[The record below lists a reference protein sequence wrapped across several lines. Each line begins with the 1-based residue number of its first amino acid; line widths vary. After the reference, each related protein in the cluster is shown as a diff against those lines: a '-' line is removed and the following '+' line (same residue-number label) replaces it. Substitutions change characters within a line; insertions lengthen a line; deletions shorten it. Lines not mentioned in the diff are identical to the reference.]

1 MYRPAGFVGIISRET
16 RSRCLP
22 RFSPRLYSS
31 PVPAETLPYQKN
43 LERINRVYFSDPNRR
58 LFFRRGDVI
67 LRQNEP
73 SRRLFLIVRGDV
85 IAYQRSNDTTDD
97 IRYEVF
103 RASAGSYIGVQS
115 FFSQRYAVS
124 SEMIAETDV
133 ELAYIDTE
141 TPALET
147 GTYGSLVEQFTPAML
162 HELAMRNSRVF
173 TSTVEKEAALKRMHR
188 AEMSATLGQLAAGIA
203 HELNNAVGVLA
214 RKTDFVLQFVE
225 SALAERSQELSD
237 IFHRGLN
244 YSAVTSSEDIR
255 RLAREFEETYEIPS
269 DIAKVLVRIA
279 GSREGAKALGKKFIA
294 NLENTAPYWELG
306 HDLHDMRVAAKHATS
321 IVRSVKLL
329 GGGNNI
335 VREAGTN
342 VHESLCEAIA
352 LLKTHLREVR
362 LEAQIGEAQDCP
374 TICAD
379 MTELV
384 QIWVNITKNACDA
397 LKLAG
402 TPDPTIKI
410 RLQVVPTGTLRGF
423 IAVSITDNGPG
434 VPESLHRKIFQPD
447 FTTKKNGL
455 QFGLGLGL
463 AIVRRI
469 VDSYEGEIS
478 LESIP
483 GKTTFRIHLPYNK
496 K

>member
-1 MYRPAGFVGIISRET
+1 MSVEA
-16 RSRCLP
+16 
-22 RFSPRLYSS
+22 
-31 PVPAETLPYQKN
+31 LPYQKN
-43 LERINRVYFSDPNRR
+43 LERINRVYFSDPKRR
-58 LFFRRGDVI
+58 VSFKKGDVI
-67 LRQNEP
+67 LRQNEA
-73 SRRLFLIVRGDV
+73 SKQLFLIIRGEV
-85 IAYQRSNDTTDD
+85 TAYQRNEDEADNM
-97 IRYEVF
+97 RYEVF
-103 RASAGSYIGVQS
+103 HASAGSYIGIQS

-124 SEMIAETDV
+124 SEIVAETDV
-133 ELAYIDTE
+133 ELAYIDTDV
-141 TPALET
+141 PAVEPEI
-147 GTYGSLVEQFTPAML
+147 YGSLVEQFTPAML
-162 HELAMRNSRVF
+162 HELAVRNSRVF
-173 TSTVEKEAALKRMHR
+173 TRTVEKEAALKRMHR

-214 RKTDFVLQFVE
+214 RKTDFVLEFVE
-225 SALAERSQELSD
+225 TVLAERSEEELE
-237 IFHRGLN
+237 IFRRGLN

-255 RLAREFEETYEIPS
+255 RLAREFEDAYDLPP
-269 DIAKVLVRIA
+269 DVAKVLVRVA
-279 GSREGAKALGKKFIA
+279 GTRDGARALGEKFISG
-294 NLENTAPYWELG
+294 LESTARYWELG

-329 GGGNNI
+329 GGGGNI
-335 VREAGTN
+335 VREAGTS

-352 LLKTHLREVR
+352 LLKTHLREVT
-362 LEAQIGEAQDCP
+362 LEARIGDAQDCP

-397 LKLAG
+397 LKLAQ
-402 TPDPTIKI
+402 TPNPTIKMS
-410 RLQVVPTGTLRGF
+410 LQVVPTGTLRGF
-423 IAVSITDNGPG
+423 IDVSITDNGPG

-478 LESIP
+478 LESVP

-496 K
+496 KK

>member
-1 MYRPAGFVGIISRET
+1 M
-16 RSRCLP
+16 
-22 RFSPRLYSS
+22 
-31 PVPAETLPYQKN
+31 PAEPLPYQKN

-58 LFFRRGDVI
+58 LSFKRGEVI
-67 LRQNEP
+67 LRQNEA
-73 SRRLFLIVRGDV
+73 SKQLFLVVRGDV
-85 IAYQRSNDTTDD
+85 IAYQKDD
-97 IRYEVF
+97 DEADGMRYEIF
-103 RASAGSYIGVQS
+103 HASVGSYIGIQS

-124 SEMIAETDV
+124 SEIVADTDV
-133 ELAYIDTE
+133 ELAYIDTDVAAVE
-141 TPALET
+141 PEI
-147 GTYGSLVEQFTPAML
+147 YGSLVEQFTPAML
-162 HELAMRNSRVF
+162 HELAVRNSRMF
-173 TSTVEKEAALKRMHR
+173 ERTVEKEAALKRMHR

-214 RKTDFVLQFVE
+214 RKTDFILEFLE
-225 SALAERSQELSD
+225 SAIAERSGELLD
-237 IFHRGLN
+237 IFRRGLN

-255 RLAREFEETYEIPS
+255 RLAREFEAEYDLPP

-279 GSREGAKALGKKFIA
+279 GTRENAKALGKNFIA
-294 NLENTAPYWELG
+294 GLESSARYWELG
-306 HDLHDMRVAAKHATS
+306 HDLHDMRVAAKHAAS

-329 GGGNNI
+329 GGGGNI

-397 LKLAG
+397 LKLAQ
-402 TPDPTIKI
+402 TPDPLIKM

-423 IAVSITDNGPG
+423 IAVTITDNGPG
-434 VPESLHRKIFQPD
+434 VPESLHQKIFQPD

-469 VDSYEGEIS
+469 VDSYDGEIS
-478 LESIP
+478 LESVP
-483 GKTTFRIHLPYNK
+483 GKTSFCIHLPYNK
-496 K
+496 TNT

>member
-1 MYRPAGFVGIISRET
+1 M
-16 RSRCLP
+16 
-22 RFSPRLYSS
+22 
-31 PVPAETLPYQKN
+31 PAEPLPYQKN
-43 LERINRVYFSDPNRR
+43 LERINRVYFSDPSRR
-58 LFFRRGDVI
+58 LSFRRGDVI
-67 LRQNEP
+67 LRQDEA
-73 SRRLFLIVRGDV
+73 SKQLFLIVRGEV
-85 IAYQRSNDTTDD
+85 TAYQKNKDD
-97 IRYEVF
+97 PDEMRYEIF
-103 RASAGSYIGVQS
+103 HASAGSYIGIQS

-133 ELAYIDTE
+133 ELAYIDTDV
-141 TPALET
+141 PAVEPEI
-147 GTYGSLVEQFTPAML
+147 YGSLVEQFAPAML
-162 HELAMRNSRVF
+162 HELAVRNSRVF
-173 TSTVEKEAALKRMHR
+173 TRTVEKEAALKRMHR

-214 RKTDFVLQFVE
+214 RKTDFVLNFVE
-225 SALAERSQELSD
+225 TALSERSEELLE
-237 IFHRGLN
+237 IFRRGLN
-244 YSAVTSSEDIR
+244 YSAVTSSEDVR
-255 RLAREFEETYEIPS
+255 RLAREFEDTYELAP

-279 GSREGAKALGKKFIA
+279 GTREGAKELGKKFIA
-294 NLENTAPYWELG
+294 NLENTARYWELG
-306 HDLHDMRVAAKHATS
+306 HDLHDMRVAAKHAAS

-329 GGGNNI
+329 GGGGNI

-342 VHESLCEAIA
+342 IHESLCEAIA

-362 LEAQIGEAQDCP
+362 LEAQIGEARDCP

-402 TPDPTIKI
+402 TPNPTIQI

-434 VPESLHRKIFQPD
+434 VPESLHQKIFQPD

-463 AIVRRI
+463 AIVRRL

-478 LESIP
+478 LESVP
-483 GKTTFRIHLPYNK
+483 GKTTFRSHLPYSKTNT
-496 K
+496 

>member
-1 MYRPAGFVGIISRET
+1 M
-16 RSRCLP
+16 
-22 RFSPRLYSS
+22 
-31 PVPAETLPYQKN
+31 PAESLPYQQN
-43 LERINRVYFSDPNRR
+43 LERINRVYFSDPKRR
-58 LFFRRGDVI
+58 LSFKKGDVI
-67 LRQNEP
+67 LRQDEAN
-73 SRRLFLIVRGDV
+73 RRLFLIVYGEV
-85 IAYQRSNDTTDD
+85 IAYQQNKDD
-97 IRYEVF
+97 ADSMRYEIF
-103 RASAGSYIGVQS
+103 QASAGSYIGIQS
-115 FFSQRYAVS
+115 FFSQSYAVS
-124 SEMIAETDV
+124 SEMVAETDV
-133 ELAYIDTE
+133 LLAYVDTDV
-141 TPALET
+141 PAVEPEI
-147 GTYGSLVEQFTPAML
+147 YGSLLEQFAPAML
-162 HELAMRNSRVF
+162 HELAVRSSRVF
-173 TSTVEKEAALKRMHR
+173 TRTVEKEAALKRMHR

-214 RKTDFVLQFVE
+214 RKTEFVLNFMEEELRERPQ
-225 SALAERSQELSD
+225 ALSE
-237 IFHRGLN
+237 IFRRGLN

-255 RLAREFEETYEIPS
+255 RLAREFEETYELAP

-279 GSREGAKALGKKFIA
+279 GTREGAKELGKKFIA
-294 NLENTAPYWELG
+294 ELENTARYWELG

-329 GGGNNI
+329 GGGGNI

-352 LLKTHLREVR
+352 LLKTHLREVS
-362 LEAQIGEAQDCP
+362 LESKIGTAEDCP

-402 TPDPTIKI
+402 TPEPAIKI
-410 RLQVVPTGTLRGF
+410 QLRVVPTGTLRGF
-423 IAVSITDNGPG
+423 IEVSISDNGPG
-434 VPESLHRKIFQPD
+434 IPENLHQKIFQPD

-469 VDSYEGEIS
+469 VDSYEGDIL
-478 LESIP
+478 LESVP
-483 GKTTFRIHLPYNK
+483 GKTTFRIHLPYK
-496 K
+496 KTNS

>member
-1 MYRPAGFVGIISRET
+1 MT
-16 RSRCLP
+16 
-22 RFSPRLYSS
+22 
-31 PVPAETLPYQKN
+31 AEPLPYQKN
-43 LERINRVYFSDPNRR
+43 LERINRVYFSDPTRR
-58 LFFRRGDVI
+58 LFFRKGEII
-67 LRQNEP
+67 LRQDEP
-73 SRRLFLIVRGDV
+73 CKRLFLIVRGDI
-85 IAYQRSNDTTDD
+85 IAYQRDRNSSDEV
-97 IRYEVF
+97 RYEVF
-103 RASAGSYIGVQS
+103 QASAGSYIGVQS

-124 SEMIAETDV
+124 SEMVAETDV
-133 ELAYIDTE
+133 ELAYIDTDV
-141 TPALET
+141 PAVEPEI
-147 GTYGSLVEQFTPAML
+147 YGSFVEQFTPAML
-162 HELAMRNSRVF
+162 HELAARNSRVF
-173 TSTVEKEAALKRMHR
+173 TRTVEKEAALKRMHR

-214 RKTDFVLQFVE
+214 RKTDFVLDFVE
-225 SALAERSQELSD
+225 TALAERSKELLE
-237 IFHRGLN
+237 IFRRGLN
-244 YSAVTSSEDIR
+244 YSAVTSSEDVR
-255 RLAREFEETYEIPS
+255 RLAREFEDTYELPP

-279 GSREGAKALGKKFIA
+279 GSRERAEELGKKFIA
-294 NLENTAPYWELG
+294 NLENTARYWELG
-306 HDLHDMRVAAKHATS
+306 HDLHDMRVAAKHAAS

-329 GGGNNI
+329 GGGGNI

-374 TICAD
+374 PICAD

-397 LKLAG
+397 LKLAQ
-402 TPDPTIKI
+402 TPNPTIQM

-434 VPESLHRKIFQPD
+434 VPESLHQKIFQPD

-463 AIVRRI
+463 AIVRRL

-483 GKTTFRIHLPYNK
+483 GKTTFRIHLPYSKTNT
-496 K
+496 